1 MTSQT
6 VLLISSI
13 IAKSSFIIFICKG
26 KSISNCARILCCM
39 CHLTHMA
46 LGRLLG
52 RREKV
57 TMNNYSAVAFPWCS
71 MVLAKPYQNGILI
84 ELETPYLCCI
94 HFLLLPKFTSSSSTL
109 NFLKFQCLSFRNIY
123 LSYWV
128 LKILSFCIFQD
139 TEFQVVFCRL

>member
-6 VLLISSI
+6 VLLIFSI

-94 HFLLLPKFTSSSSTL
+94 HFLLLPKFNFFIINLELFKVPMFVLWKYLSFKLSFENLEFLHLPRYRVSSSL
-109 NFLKFQCLSFRNIY
+109 L
-123 LSYWV
+123 
-128 LKILSFCIFQD
+128 
-139 TEFQVVFCRL
+139 